1 MSKIAINKEAVINIS
16 KQMGFVKEHE
26 NTDRNFMRFRYKDAP
41 QYDARFAI
49 VVYTVVDMTD
59 GIIAILSCYSLWL
72 QNGAKHEQEHRSLCF
87 QGSRSR

>member
-1 MSKIAINKEAVINIS
+1 MSRIAINKEAVIDIA

-49 VVYTVVDMTD
+49 VIHTVVDMLD
-59 GIIAILSCYSLWL
+59 GIIEYNEIFQDGLIEYGKYLKEEELKVVINLS
-72 QNGAKHEQEHRSLCF
+72 
-87 QGSRSR
+87 

>member
-59 GIIAILSCYSLWL
+59 GIIGYNELFQDGLIEYGKYLKEEELKVVINLS
-72 QNGAKHEQEHRSLCF
+72 
-87 QGSRSR
+87 